1 MNVCILW
8 QNIWGIYKT
17 VALLYGNEIVR
28 WQVKIEKQKR
38 NLALKWA
45 TLPDEGATQLEDAQQ
60 TLKLT
65 QVVECANEVVLYNKF
80 VSDANQIMGVEVEI
94 FDTFSTLLCIGHA
107 FAVAFYNSENSIST
121 EKAIDWA
128 LRAFTFVHMLDVAF
142 RLAGMWCQKQLTTRR
157 KQVSVY
163 L

>member
-1 MNVCILW
+1 M
-8 QNIWGIYKT
+8 
-17 VALLYGNEIVR
+17 ALLYGNEIVR
-28 WQVKIEKQKR
+28 RQVKIEQSKR

-65 QVVECANEVVLYNKF
+65 QVVECANEVVLYNNF
-80 VSDANQIMGVEVEI
+80 VSDANQIMGVEVEK

-128 LRAFTFVHMLDVAF
+128 LRAFTFVHMLDDAF